1 MRQFTTERQT
11 LETHLKI
18 ILDIDGTGKAKINT
32 KIGFFDHMLTLLAV
46 HSQMDMEIIC
56 DGDIEVDG
64 HHSVEDTGLA
74 LGDAFFSAIG
84 DKKGIKRYG
93 TFYVP
98 MDETLAMVSLDISNR
113 PFLVF
118 DVGELAPMI
127 GSFDTQLAEEF
138 FRAFAFRA
146 GITLHIKV
154 LYGKN
159 SHHKIEAVF
168 KAFGH
173 ALREA
178 VSKDP
183 KVKGIPSSKGVL

>member
-1 MRQFTTERQT
+1 MRQFTTERRT
-11 LETHLKI
+11 LETYLKI
-18 ILDIDGTGKAKINT
+18 ALNIDGTGKAKINT

-118 DVGELAPMI
+118 DVGELTPMI

-154 LYGKN
+154 IYGKN

-168 KAFGH
+168 KALGH

>member
-1 MRQFTTERQT
+1 MRQFTIERRT
-11 LETHLKI
+11 LETSIKTTINL
-18 ILDIDGTGKAKINT
+18 DGTGKAAVDT

-46 HSQMDMEIIC
+46 HGLIDLNVTC

-64 HHSVEDTGLA
+64 HHTVEDIGIA
-74 LGDAFFSAIG
+74 MGDAFFSAVG

-93 TFYVP
+93 TFYIP
-98 MDETLAMVSLDISNR
+98 MDEVLAMVSLDISNR

-118 DVGELAPMI
+118 EAGELAPMI

-138 FRAFAFRA
+138 FRAFAFHA

-159 SHHKIEAVF
+159 SHHKIEAIF
-168 KAFGH
+168 KALGH

-178 VSKDP
+178 VEKDP
-183 KVKGIPSSKGVL
+183 RVDGIPSSKGVL